1 VTTHHTSRSGSSRH
15 GSPPSDGATPHGAS
29 ARPES
34 GDGRGDASLLQ
45 RTVEQH
51 ANVLFRVAVSI
62 VRDPAL
68 ADDIVQETFIKA
80 WRFAPLD
87 ANGDIPRAWLTR
99 VARNTAISALR
110 GRREDPVRD
119 DDLAETPSGPST
131 ARTVEGRAQL
141 GDLRVA
147 LDALDDDERILIVL
161 REVDGLSYD
170 EIAAALGLPLS
181 TVKTRLFRARQQ
193 LKIALGGWR

>member
-119 DDLAETPSGPST
+119 DDLPAGRRPPVPSKAEPNWAICASRSMPSMTTNGFSSCC
-131 ARTVEGRAQL
+131 
-141 GDLRVA
+141 
-147 LDALDDDERILIVL
+147 ER
-161 REVDGLSYD
+161 SM
-170 EIAAALGLPLS
+170 ASP
-181 TVKTRLFRARQQ
+181 TTRSRPRS
-193 LKIALGGWR
+193 GSHCPR